1 MAVSAERNA
10 QPPRYVENRHI
21 DQIPPGARH
30 GKPWHQFVFW
40 FGGNINV
47 FNVVLGAVVVLIG
60 LTFWQAL
67 AAIAVGALIGAL
79 LIALHATQG
88 PRLGVPQSIQS
99 RGQFGFYGSAFMFP
113 AVLLINVGFIAAC
126 LVIGAQAMTG
136 VTSALT
142 IPEWIVILA
151 VPSVVIGIFGYRW
164 IHWVMQA
171 TAVVVGVAL
180 VIILAQGLRYGVLP
194 ARETTWARP
203 TSGLF
208 LAGVALL
215 VIDLLS
221 YGPLVSDYTR
231 YLPAATSGRRLFWG
245 IYGGS
250 VLATFCSCAVG
261 AYLAALLPALGPVGA
276 IGKVSGSWALVIMAV
291 SLIDSNTVNAYTG
304 AFQILAFGGMWRRFK
319 AESLI
324 VRLVPFVC
332 VMAAG
337 VVTAYLGY
345 RSFVT
350 NLTNFLDVLLVI
362 FIPWS
367 AVNLADYFLVRRG
380 RYDVAS
386 FFTADGAYGRFAWR
400 GLLAYTAG
408 LAAEWPFVSQPDFT
422 GPLVRTLGGADIS
435 WLVGWF
441 AAAIAYLLLVA
452 LTPST
457 ARLITRQHR
466 QDKGAAALSGASS
479 MTGLSGAGLRPGF
492 LARGRKAD
500 VVQSRTCAL
509 ISCAISTRTAT
520 APPLAVQAPADAPLA
535 RYNAGPACLTPTCH
549 GRGCSTVAVSATCW
563 INSSRACTR
572 VRVVCWSSA
581 ARRESAR
588 PFCWSI
594 CRPPRRDAGSPGRR
608 ASSPRWS
615 SRSPACMRCAHRCL
629 AASGCCRSRSATR

>member
-1 MAVSAERNA
+1 MAVSAVRNA
-10 QPPRYVENRHI
+10 QLPLRVENRHI
-21 DQIPPGARH
+21 DHIPAGARH
-30 GKPWHQFVFW
+30 GKPWHQFAFW

-47 FNVVLGAVVVLIG
+47 FNVVLGAVTVEIG

-67 AAIAVGALIGAL
+67 AAIAVGTLIGAL

-171 TAVVVGVAL
+171 TAVVVAVAL
-180 VIILAQGLRYGVLP
+180 VIMFAQGLRYGALP
-194 ARETTWARP
+194 AHETTWAPP

-231 YLPAATSGRRLFWG
+231 YLPAATSGRRLFWA

-250 VLATFCSCAVG
+250 VLATLCSCAVG

-319 AESLI
+319 AESLT

-337 VVTAYLGY
+337 VVTACLGY

-400 GLLAYTAG
+400 GLLAYTVG

-441 AAAIAYLLLVA
+441 AAAVAYLLLVA
-452 LTPST
+452 LAPGRGRLDRQIATT
-457 ARLITRQHR
+457 ALIARPHQ
-466 QDKGAAALSGASS
+466 GAAA
-479 MTGLSGAGLRPGF
+479 
-492 LARGRKAD
+492 
-500 VVQSRTCAL
+500 
-509 ISCAISTRTAT
+509 
-520 APPLAVQAPADAPLA
+520 
-535 RYNAGPACLTPTCH
+535 
-549 GRGCSTVAVSATCW
+549 
-563 INSSRACTR
+563 
-572 VRVVCWSSA
+572 
-581 ARRESAR
+581 
-588 PFCWSI
+588 
-594 CRPPRRDAGSPGRR
+594 
-608 ASSPRWS
+608 
-615 SRSPACMRCAHRCL
+615 
-629 AASGCCRSRSATR
+629 RSATRSSA